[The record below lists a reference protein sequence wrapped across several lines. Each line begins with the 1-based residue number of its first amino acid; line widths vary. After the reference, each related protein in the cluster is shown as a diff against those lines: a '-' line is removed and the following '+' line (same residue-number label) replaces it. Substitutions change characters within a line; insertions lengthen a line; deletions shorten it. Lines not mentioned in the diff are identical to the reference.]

1 MSVLSEMQWRLLER
15 KHREWVAPWIES
27 YRKRR
32 GLGETHPI
40 YDFLFGYY
48 QMNRQKLI
56 QWRPMSN
63 MRLEGD
69 GAKGFLKDE
78 RYSEFKD
85 GIGLDPLSM
94 SNKEVER
101 IRWVANLIRLSSRRA
116 PAFNCYG
123 LHEWAMVYRSDRI
136 RHESTPL
143 RLRNQQIEE
152 VVHAMPIRCT
162 HYDAFRFFTEDAKPL
177 NAQILRQDDRANFEQ
192 FGCVHFNMDLYR
204 WSYKL
209 SPWIGS
215 ELMDDCFRL
224 AIEARTLDM
233 RASPYDLS
241 KYGFEPIRIETQSG
255 RIEYRAE
262 QQAIYEKG
270 QPLAKRLLHDCEK
283 LLQEKEHEVDRSLA
297 IG

>member
-1 MSVLSEMQWRLLER
+1 MPVLSEMQWRLLDRE
-15 KHREWVAPWIES
+15 HRELVVPWIES

-32 GLGETHPI
+32 GLGKSHPV

-56 QWRPMSN
+56 QWRPMSS

-69 GAKGFLKDE
+69 GAKRFLEDE
-78 RYSEFKD
+78 RYTDFND
-85 GIGLDPLSM
+85 GVGLDAQSM
-94 SNKEVER
+94 STKEVER
-101 IRWVANLIRLSSRRA
+101 IQWVANLISLSLRRA
-116 PAFNCYG
+116 PRFNCYG
-123 LHEWAMVYRSDRI
+123 LHEWAMVYRSDQI
-136 RHESTPL
+136 RYESTPL
-143 RLRNQQIEE
+143 RLPSEQIEE
-152 VVHAMPIRCT
+152 VVRSMPICCT

-177 NAQILRQDDRANFEQ
+177 NAQILCQDERADVEQ

-209 SPWIGS
+209 CPWIGS
-215 ELMDDCFRL
+215 ELMDDCFKL

-255 RIEYRAE
+255 RNEYSAE
-262 QQAIYEKG
+262 QQVIYEKG
-270 QPLAKRLLHDCEK
+270 QPLAKRLLSDCEN
-283 LLQEKEHEVDRSLA
+283 LLRKKKQVVNRSVA
-297 IG
+297 VA